1 MKTDFVAE
9 LVALA
14 RETPPE
20 RLETVVRSRFGGQV
34 VRITAAPPRPALTI
48 EDVDSRLRQRMPVTA
63 IAADLGV
70 SRTTI
75 YRLLWN
81 GKGPKR
87 RA

>member
-1 MKTDFVAE
+1 MKPDIVAE
-9 LVALA
+9 IVTLA
-14 RETPPE
+14 RELPPE
-20 RLETVVRSRFGGQV
+20 RLETAIRSRFGGQV
-34 VRITAAPPRPALTI
+34 VRITSAPPRPSPTI
-48 EDVDSRLRQRMPVTA
+48 EDVDTRLRQRMPVTA